1 MVRREALALAVRV
14 GVKRAGEQLDIARP
28 AIYDWRNQAEDIW
41 SFKGHSTSKTLKSQ
55 GRFMNCRNVP
65 FMLTI
70 RPEWMASYV
79 AGISD
84 GGGALDRMV
93 QRIANRKSPILF
105 IIRGVPGGRLQANE
119 MSEYP
124 DGHFYAFQENA
135 WMDALTWKF
144 YFEIDQP
151 SVLLHDNFECHVS
164 EEGQRVVAEESN
176 ATVVPLPP
184 NSTAVCQ
191 PLDVGVMGPL
201 KAKIRSS
208 GRCCSGGSAKEKRIR
223 AIDATIAA
231 WDAIKTETIIR
242 SFRKAIP
249 KHPEVSV

>member
-1 MVRREALALAVRV
+1 MKDVLST
-14 GVKRAGEQLDIARP
+14 AGMIQ
-28 AIYDWRNQAEDIW
+28 YMW
-41 SFKGHSTSKTLKSQ
+41 
-55 GRFMNCRNVP
+55 
-65 FMLTI
+65 TI
-70 RPEWMASYV
+70 RPDWMASYV

-84 GGGALDRMV
+84 GGGIW
-93 QRIANRKSPILF
+93 IAWCNVLPTGMKLPILF
-105 IIRGVPGGRLQANE
+105 IIRGVRGGRLQANE

-144 YFEIDQP
+144 YVENLLKFEIDQP
-151 SVLLHDNFECHVS
+151 SVLLLDNFECHVS
-164 EEGQRVVAEESN
+164 EEEQRVVAEEAN

-208 GRCCSGGSAKEKRIR
+208 DRCCSGGSAKEKRIR
-223 AIDATIAA
+223 AINATIAA

-249 KHPEVSV
+249 KHPDVSV